1 MPRNGTPRPDISHP
15 PIPPLPGSIRP
26 SHDLPSYTALSLP
39 PQIVLQAGTL
49 AQERRG
55 RHTNPGLSIV
65 AGGDGAEQPRLCVP
79 CETDNDIL
87 SVINEHASDA
97 GSAKLASSSPA
108 ESRGADGQVTDS
120 QPSEIASVFSRETSP
135 QDSNT
140 SVTTLGDL
148 LESDQTAQ
156 DISDDEDT
164 MSDVTDHTD
173 LSLIEAFD
181 ASPTPFDPILLSVL
195 ISLKEEVVDRIR
207 RRLQT
212 MMLQSAGNQQRPM
225 QDNNSSPSS
234 SEAPSG
240 NADRISVTTG
250 LPTRRKRAFDED
262 EDEGRNPGRRGGDDG
277 EKRKRK
283 DSTSRTQLE
292 ERLRKFACPFY
303 KRYPNSENMQKAC
316 HGPGWGSVHRVK

>member
-1 MPRNGTPRPDISHP
+1 
-15 PIPPLPGSIRP
+15 LP
-26 SHDLPSYTALSLP
+26 
-39 PQIVLQAGTL
+39 
-49 AQERRG
+49 
-55 RHTNPGLSIV
+55 IV
-65 AGGDGAEQPRLCVP
+65 AGGDGAEQSRLCVP

-97 GSAKLASSSPA
+97 GSAKLASSSPSVDLRLA
-108 ESRGADGQVTDS
+108 TPEFATENRGADGQVTDS
-120 QPSEIASVFSRETSP
+120 QPSEIASVFSRETTP

-140 SVTTLGDL
+140 SVTTLSDL
-148 LESDQTAQ
+148 MESDQTAQ

-212 MMLQSAGNQQRPM
+212 MMLQSTGSQQRPM
-225 QDNNSSPSS
+225 QDDNSSPSS
-234 SEAPSG
+234 SESPSG
-240 NADRISVTTG
+240 NADRISVTTSV
-250 LPTRRKRAFDED
+250 PTRRKRALDED
-262 EDEGRNPGRRGGDDG
+262 EDEGRNPGRQGGDDG